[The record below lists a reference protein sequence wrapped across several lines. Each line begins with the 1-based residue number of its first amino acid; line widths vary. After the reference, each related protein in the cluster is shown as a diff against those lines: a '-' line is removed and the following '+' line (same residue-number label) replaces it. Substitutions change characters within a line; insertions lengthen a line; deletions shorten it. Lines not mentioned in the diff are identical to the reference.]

1 VEKKFINARIK
12 ELRKSLKLNQTEF
25 GARIGLKTSAMSKM
39 EQEGSPITE
48 QSITLICEKFN
59 VRRDWL
65 TEGTGEML
73 QETEDTLFASFVER
87 YHLSP
92 DDQILAR
99 YLLQLTSEER
109 QMVIR
114 HIMEV
119 SELLRKGRAMAAMH
133 DQGLSLEEQEAAEIA
148 AVREKYRA
156 MKDDGTAPANVSNSD
171 TPAPAEVLNPEIER
185 KAGQYR
191 AKLYAQDKTRQ
202 ILSGSDNTATTST
215 NEKSRP

>member
-1 VEKKFINARIK
+1 MEKIFINARIK
-12 ELRKSLKLNQTEF
+12 ALRKALKLNQTEF
-25 GARIGLKTSAMSKM
+25 GEKIGLKNGAISKM
-39 EQEGSPITE
+39 EQDGSTVTDQNIK
-48 QSITLICEKFN
+48 LICEKFN
-59 VRRDWL
+59 VRREWL

-92 DDQILAR
+92 DDQVLAR

-109 QMVIR
+109 QMVIK

-119 SELLRKGRAMAAMH
+119 SELLRQSHSKEAPSDDKEQPAPTM
-133 DQGLSLEEQEAAEIA
+133 SLEEQEAAEIA
-148 AVREKYRA
+148 AIREKYHA
-156 MKDDGTAPANVSNSD
+156 MRNSD
-171 TPAPAEVLNPEIER
+171 TTPAETVNPDIEK

-191 AKLYAQDKTRQ
+191 AKLYAQDKTRR
-202 ILSGSDNTATTST
+202 ILSGSDDTATVPA